1 MALGAVGAAAG
12 CDPAGVAHVAAYL
25 AISGPAAAAVRLRG
39 YDPFAVQALLAALTP
54 DVAEVAE
61 LAAHAA
67 EGPPRDLPC
76 ATAPRLDLLAELH
89 AASEVRLFA
98 S

>member
-1 MALGAVGAAAG
+1 
-12 CDPAGVAHVAAYL
+12 
-25 AISGPAAAAVRLRG
+25 VRLRG
-39 YDPFAVQALLAALTP
+39 YDPFAVQSLVAQLTP
-54 DVAEVAE
+54 DVTEVAQRAAE
-61 LAAHAA
+61 AAH
-67 EGPPRDLPC
+67 GPLRDLPY